1 MKLRIQNSVKSQ
13 NARSAVLTTIKTAK
27 NKIDELVA
35 WDRLEEINVL
45 KLKLTTTLN
54 ASTIIIVKKKP
65 DESKKIAKELTFTG
79 SKKNSVYG

>member
-1 MKLRIQNSVKSQ
+1 MKSQ

-54 ASTIIIVKKKP
+54 ASAIIIVKKKP